1 MTGTSAHYA
10 RSPRTICRCCAGII
24 ATLRG
29 QEAYGRGQA
38 DRAIA
43 YSEEALA
50 LLPNR
55 WRYVRGIAVLYWGL
69 GMQATGRGD
78 AAQRMLIDEY
88 AGLLE
93 KTDTYA
99 LRLLFTACF
108 NAIEAGHLE
117 QARLLAQAML
127 DHATS
132 SRLPHAVGI
141 CALLSR
147 SSALLLE

>member
-1 MTGTSAHYA
+1 MCAAS
-10 RSPRTICRCCAGII
+10 RS
-24 ATLRG
+24 
-29 QEAYGRGQA
+29 
-38 DRAIA
+38 
-43 YSEEALA
+43 
-50 LLPNR
+50 
-55 WRYVRGIAVLYWGL
+55 LYWGL
-69 GMQATGRGD
+69 GMQATGRGE

-93 KTDTYA
+93 KTDAYA
-99 LRLLFTACF
+99 LRLLFAACF

-127 DHATS
+127 DHATVE
-132 SRLPHAVGI
+132 PAAACHGI